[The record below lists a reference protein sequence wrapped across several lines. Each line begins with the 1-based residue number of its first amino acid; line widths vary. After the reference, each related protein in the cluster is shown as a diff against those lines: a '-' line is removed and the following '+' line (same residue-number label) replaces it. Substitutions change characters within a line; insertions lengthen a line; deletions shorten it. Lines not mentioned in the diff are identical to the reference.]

1 MQVQGM
7 AAASPGLHTQATRPE
22 AIRLTFFIS
31 CLNHEPR
38 ALQRLLHGPG
48 AWQVPA
54 RACACDLHLG
64 FTLSL
69 HP

>member
-7 AAASPGLHTQATRPE
+7 AATSPGLQTLATRPE
-22 AIRLTFFIS
+22 AIRLTFFHFIPKPTTLGPYKGY
-31 CLNHEPR
+31 CAGLVHGRYQPEP
-38 ALQRLLHGPG
+38 
-48 AWQVPA
+48 VPV
-54 RACACDLHLG
+54 G